1 MASKPSVKLDR
12 GAVGAL
18 LRGPEVRRMVGSS
31 AERIAARAGSG
42 FAADV
47 WISPDRGRSG
57 EPRAVGGV
65 RTDSFGARKRQ
76 SRENLLVR
84 ARDAGRV

>member
-1 MASKPSVKLDR
+1 MANQRVKLDR
-12 GAVGAL
+12 GAVGVF
-18 LRGPEVRRMVGSS
+18 LRGPEVRRMVGTS
-31 AERIAARAGSG
+31 AERIAARSGKG
-42 FAADV
+42 FASDV

-65 RTDSFGARKRQ
+65 KTDSFSARRRQ
-76 SRENLLVR
+76 SRDNILVR